1 MQPHDQDLMYLILI
15 WIFTGNSGYVD
26 ISDFFLNFDSGDSEP
41 EEDTDKN
48 IPKDHNQWIS
58 PETWDVPN
66 ENLDGEMRAFDTL
79 KYDKFKEKKNIGKTI
94 VEQESTT
101 KGSSGFFGLW
111 SMFPRH

>member
-41 EEDTDKN
+41 EDN
-48 IPKDHNQWIS
+48 IDENILKDHDLWTS
-58 PETWDVPN
+58 PEAVDVSN
-66 ENLDGEMRAFDTL
+66 ENLDGQLRTYDTQ
-79 KYDKFKEKKNIGKTI
+79 KYDKFKETKNIERRI
-94 VEQESTT
+94 VEEESTT